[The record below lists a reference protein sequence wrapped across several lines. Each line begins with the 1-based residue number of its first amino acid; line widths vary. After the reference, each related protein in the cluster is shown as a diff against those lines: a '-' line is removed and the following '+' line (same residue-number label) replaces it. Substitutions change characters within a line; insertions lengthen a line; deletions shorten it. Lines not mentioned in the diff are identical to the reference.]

1 MISLSDQWTKIH
13 NFKTNVKPG
22 QKFQLSSQKLLFGNP
37 DETTGVLSPLIYPQ
51 QTISYL
57 VVKPKIEKI
66 KITMGSIQLK
76 IGNQIEN
83 FDVNLEKDEKQNSA
97 QKYFIEILAPMIPKI
112 YFIFSLSYIP
122 ENFILVRPEENNS
135 KSKKL
140 GLHIP
145 LIT

>member
-22 QKFQLSSQKLLFGNP
+22 QKFQLSSQKLIFGNP
-37 DETTGVLSPLIYPQ
+37 DETTGVLSALIYPQ

-57 VVKPKIEKI
+57 FVKPKIEKI
-66 KITMGSIQLK
+66 KISMGSIQLK

-83 FDVNLEKDEKQNSA
+83 FDVNLEKDEEQNSA

-112 YFIFSLSYIP
+112 FTTRIA
-122 ENFILVRPEENNS
+122 NFIGQTDVDLKYSGKTGQILWPN
-135 KSKKL
+135 KI
-140 GLHIP
+140 G
-145 LIT
+145 